1 MASTTKN
8 EWQFE

>member
-1 MASTTKN
+1 MAFETKN